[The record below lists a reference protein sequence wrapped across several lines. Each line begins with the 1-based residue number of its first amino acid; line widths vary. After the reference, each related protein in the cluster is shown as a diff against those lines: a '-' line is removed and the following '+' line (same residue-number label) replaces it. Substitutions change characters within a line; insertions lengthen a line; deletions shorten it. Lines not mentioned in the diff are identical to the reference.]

1 MSTFRYAIYSV
12 LEGLKS
18 AFPDADL
25 DESMAFYWFAT
36 TSNLFRKRHL
46 QSTPTGAYLTKF
58 TGVPVLYDGARQ
70 YIELPAAIY
79 DYTME
84 KGISYM
90 SYDRPVNVPPV
101 FTQTFFEFVQAA
113 EIHRL
118 YYSPYERPSPKNPYA
133 YRMKDKLY
141 LLGTE
146 HVSLK
151 TLEIALYAA
160 IDPRITMNNLDD
172 DCGLNEEQISQVTLE
187 VLNLGRWTLSIPSYR
202 AETGTDGRSMP
213 GTNQMLKSGAA
224 PSQEEQQESQNNQ

>member
-18 AFPDADL
+18 AFPDADI
-25 DESMAFYWFAT
+25 DESQAFYWFAT

-46 QSTPTGAYLTKF
+46 QTTPTGAYLTKF

-70 YIELPAAIY
+70 YIELPGAIY
-79 DYTME
+79 DYVFE

-90 SYDRPVNVPPV
+90 SYDMPGSIPPT
-101 FTQTFFEFVQAA
+101 FAQTFFQFVQAA

-118 YYSPYERPSPKNPYA
+118 YYSQYETPTPKNPYA

-146 HVSLK
+146 KVSLK

-160 IDPRITMNNLDD
+160 IDPRITMNDLDS
-172 DCGLNEEQISQVTLE
+172 DCGLNEEQVADVTKE

-202 AETGTDGRSMP
+202 IEDGTDGRSMP
-213 GTNQMLKSGAA
+213 GATQALKSGAA
-224 PSQEEQQESQNNQ
+224 PSQEEQQEAQNNQ